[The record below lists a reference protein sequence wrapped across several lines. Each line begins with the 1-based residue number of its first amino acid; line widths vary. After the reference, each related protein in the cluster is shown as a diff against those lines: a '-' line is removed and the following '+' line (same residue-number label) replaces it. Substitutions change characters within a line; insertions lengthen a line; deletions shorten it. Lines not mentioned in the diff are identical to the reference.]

1 MGVQALLVDDE
12 PLLSQYLQAALARQW
27 PQLQISAVASSGTEA
42 LRLLAEQPVQ
52 VVFLD
57 IQMPQLD
64 GLALAKVLSSLAQP
78 PLLVFVSAFEQY
90 ALPAIEQDAVD
101 YLLKPVQEARLALT
115 VARLK
120 KRLQQQQAAS
130 AHAATAMAL
139 PAQPAIERARLQ
151 WIKAMK
157 QDTLF
162 LLSPQDIRYFQAEDK
177 YTTVVT
183 ADAEYLIRTPI
194 KELREQLDPQQFV
207 QVRRGILVNSQCI
220 DKVQRDLSGR
230 MYVCLKHSEVR
241 LLIGRSFVHEFRQM

>member
-27 PQLQISAVASSGTEA
+27 PELQISGVASHGAEA
-42 LRLLAEQPVQ
+42 LRLLSEQPVQ

-64 GLALAKVLSSLAQP
+64 GLALAKVLSSLAHP
-78 PLLVFVSAFEQY
+78 PLLVFVTAFEQY
-90 ALPAIEQDAVD
+90 ALPAIEQEAVD
-101 YLLKPVQEARLALT
+101 YLLKPVQEQRLALT

-120 KRLQQQQAAS
+120 KRLQQTTDVVPVALPPAAS
-130 AHAATAMAL
+130 
-139 PAQPAIERARLQ
+139 RVKLQ

-157 QDTLF
+157 QDTLY
-162 LLSPQDIRYFQAEDK
+162 LLAPQDIRYFQAEDK

-207 QVRRGILVNSQCI
+207 QVRRGTLVNSQCI
-220 DKVQRDLSGR
+220 DKVQRDFSGR
-230 MYVCLKHSEVR
+230 MYVCLKHSDVR